1 MTVNVK
7 FIGALRHGSGAD
19 ELAIDCAEG
28 ASVRELISKLTREF
42 PELKQSLVDSQFED
56 SRTNA
61 LILVNGREISALDG
75 LKTKLEDG
83 DKVVLVPV
91 VHGG

>member
-1 MTVNVK
+1 MMVTVK
-7 FIGALRHGSGAD
+7 FIGALRYGSGAD

-28 ASVRELISKLTREF
+28 APVRELISKIAREF
-42 PELKQSLVDSQFED
+42 PELKQSLIDSQLED
-56 SRTNA
+56 PRANV
-61 LILVNGREISALDG
+61 LILVNGKEISALDG
-75 LKTKLEDG
+75 LETKLKDG